1 MFFESFFQDLRIGL
15 RMLVKDKTFFV
26 LAVTVLA
33 LGICGVTTQFTM
45 VNAVVLRGFSFPH
58 PEQLMSVGLIDPQ
71 ASDQNNNFGNGN
83 IPSAQDYEDL
93 RAGQKSFALMSA
105 YLNGSTINV
114 AYRKTPQRYT
124 GGYVTED
131 FFKIIGVKPIL
142 GRDFTAADN
151 KPGAEKVAILGN
163 EIWKRD
169 FNGDPQ
175 IVGQAIRINGKVATI
190 IGVMPPNFKFPINEE
205 LWVPLY
211 NEFPLKPRGDPA
223 GIGPA
228 ILGRLKDGV
237 TQDQVNAEFVG
248 LAQRIAKDNPKT
260 NGQLVSASVNPLL
273 KTFTG
278 PQLRQIMYAMLG
290 AVIAVLL
297 IACVNVMNMQ
307 FGRAA
312 LRARELAIRGA
323 LGATRWRIVRQML
336 TESFLIAFLGAIL
349 GVALAYWAVDLLAEI
364 TSTPQFQLPYWI
376 NFTIDA
382 KVLGFTLGAVL
393 LATMVSGLVPALLAA
408 RGNASEMMKEG
419 GRGNSSRLV
428 NIITRVLVVGQIAM
442 TAALLIASAL
452 QIRSIRNQV
461 KLDYGYDE
469 EGIYAARMALFE
481 GDYPTE
487 ESRRQFFV
495 KAVRA
500 LRNNPNFEGAAMSDR
515 FRMTFAYFG
524 QYEVDGQTYV
534 TDRDR
539 PQGNVE
545 SVSDAYFSTLG
556 LKILEGRDF
565 TLEDSDAKN
574 PVAIVNASFARKYW
588 GNQSP
593 LGRRVRQ
600 FNPAQPQPWRTVVGV
615 VPDTLM
621 QGPFNTHTDSAGFYV
636 PLLGASPAPQFCT
649 IVVRPHAGQSAAN
662 LGPALSKAVAQ
673 LDSNLP
679 VYFPGTPAVSHAEF
693 LSGPRLV
700 ASLFSIFGVVA
711 FLLSAVGLYG
721 VMSFSV
727 NQRTQEFGI
736 RMALGADTARIF
748 KMVMS
753 QGAWQLLI
761 GLGIGIGFAALFLG
775 VIAAG
780 ALENILFKVNAL
792 DPFIYS
798 AVAALLTAVA
808 AASCFLPARRATR
821 VNPMVAL
828 RAE

>member
-1 MFFESFFQDLRIGL
+1 MFFESFFHDLRVGL
-15 RMLVKDKTFFV
+15 RMLLKDKTFFV
-26 LAVTVLA
+26 LSVTVLA

-45 VNAVVLRGFSFPH
+45 VNAIVLRGFSFPH

-83 IPSAQDYEDL
+83 ILSSQDYEDL
-93 RAGQKSFALMSA
+93 RAGQKSFALMAA

-114 AYRKTPQRYT
+114 SYKKNPQRYT

-131 FFKIIGVKPIL
+131 FFKIVDVKPIL
-142 GRDFTAADN
+142 GRDFTVEDN
-151 KPGAEKVAILGN
+151 KPGAEKVTILGN

-169 FNGDPQ
+169 FNGDPHA
-175 IVGQAIRINGKVATI
+175 VGQAIRINGKAAII

-211 NEFPLKPRGDPA
+211 NEFPLKPRGDPT
-223 GIGPA
+223 GIGPQVM
-228 ILGRLKDGV
+228 GRLKPGV
-237 TQDQVNAEFVG
+237 SQDQVNAEFVG
-248 LAQRIAKDNPKT
+248 LAKRIARDNPKT
-260 NGQLVSASVNPLL
+260 NKQFVSAAVQPLL
-273 KTFTG
+273 KSFTG

-290 AVIAVLL
+290 AVIVVLL

-312 LRARELAIRGA
+312 LRAREVAIRGA
-323 LGATRWRIVRQML
+323 LGATRARIVRQML
-336 TESFLIAFLGAIL
+336 TESFLIALLGAVA
-349 GVALAYWAVDLLAEI
+349 GVALAYWAVDLLAQI
-364 TSTPQFQLPYWI
+364 TGTPQFQLPYWI
-376 NFTIDA
+376 RFTIDA
-382 KVLGFTLGAVL
+382 KVLGFTLTAVL
-393 LATMVSGLVPALLAA
+393 LATLVSGFIPALLAA

-419 GRGNSSRLV
+419 NRGNSSRLV
-428 NIITRVLVVGQIAM
+428 NVITRVLVVGQIAM

-469 EGIYAARMALFE
+469 NGVYTARMGLFE
-481 GDYPTE
+481 AVYPSDD
-487 ESRRQFFV
+487 SRREFF
-495 KAVRA
+495 KRAVRS
-500 LRNNPNFEGAAMSDR
+500 LRTNPAFESAAMTDR
-515 FRMTFAYFG
+515 FRMTFDNFG
-524 QYEVDGQTYV
+524 QYEVDGQTYA

-539 PQGNVE
+539 PRGNSE
-545 SVSDAYFSTLG
+545 GVSDGYFKTLG
-556 LKILEGRDF
+556 LQILEGRDF
-565 TLEDSDAKN
+565 TLEDSDVKQ
-574 PVAIVNASFARKYW
+574 PVAIINASFARKNW

-593 LGRRVRQ
+593 LGHRVRN
-600 FNPAQPQPWRTVVGV
+600 FNPAQPQPWRTIIGV

-621 QGPFNTHTDSAGFYV
+621 QGPFNREADSAGFYV
-636 PLLGASPAPQFCT
+636 PLIGASPAPQFCT
-649 IVVRPHAGQSAAN
+649 IVVRPHLGQAAET

-673 LDSNLP
+673 IDSDLP
-679 VYFPGTPAVSHAEF
+679 TYFPGTPARSHSEF

-700 ASLFSIFGVVA
+700 ASLFSIFGIVA

-736 RMALGADTARIF
+736 RMALGADAARIF
-748 KMVMS
+748 KMVMR
-753 QGAWQLLI
+753 QGAWQLVI

-775 VIAAG
+775 VLAAG

-792 DPFIYS
+792 DPFIYTT
-798 AVAALLTAVA
+798 VAALLTAVA
-808 AASCFLPARRATR
+808 AASCFVPARRATR
-821 VNPMVAL
+821 VNPMIAL